1 MGNANGDGS
10 RFFYFVGDYK
20 MTTKT
25 PCPRAIQHLRDL
37 LEGKKLYLTLMS
49 VSSTGMSRK
58 FKCLAVVNGD
68 IVNIGYDVAHALGYR
83 YDDDH
88 NVVIRGGNMDMAFA
102 LTYALSKT
110 LYDDGYKLKHSTL

>member
-1 MGNANGDGS
+1 
-10 RFFYFVGDYK
+10 

-49 VSSTGMSRK
+49 VSSTGMSRR
-58 FKCLAVVNGD
+58 FKCLAVVNGE

-83 YDDDH
+83 YDEDH
-88 NVVIRGGNMDMAFA
+88 NVIIKGCNMDMAFA
-102 LTYALSKT
+102 LTYNLSIK
-110 LYDDGYKLKHSTL
+110 LYGNGYKLKHNTI

>member
-1 MGNANGDGS
+1 M
-10 RFFYFVGDYK
+10 
-20 MTTKT
+20 TKT
-25 PCPRAIQHLRDL
+25 SCPRAIQHLQQL

-58 FKCLAVVNGD
+58 FKCLAIHNGE

-88 NVVIRGGNMDMAFA
+88 NVIIRGCNMDMAFA
-102 LTYALSKT
+102 LTYALSMT
-110 LYDDGYKLKHSTL
+110 LYGNGYKLKHSTI

>member
-1 MGNANGDGS
+1 
-10 RFFYFVGDYK
+10 

-25 PCPRAIQHLRDL
+25 PCPRAIAHLQTL

-58 FKCLAVVNGD
+58 FKCLAVNNGGE

-88 NVVIRGGNMDMAFA
+88 NVIIKGCNMDMAFA
-102 LTYALSKT
+102 LTYNLSMT
-110 LYDDGYKLKHSTL
+110 LYADGYKLKHSTL

>member
-1 MGNANGDGS
+1 
-10 RFFYFVGDYK
+10 

-25 PCPRAIQHLRDL
+25 PCPRAIAHLQAI
-37 LEGKKLYLTLMS
+37 LEGKKIYLTLMS

-58 FKCLAVVNGD
+58 FKCLAVVNGE

-83 YDDDH
+83 FDGDH
-88 NVVIRGGNMDMAFA
+88 NVIIKGGNMDMAFA

-110 LYDDGYKLKHSTL
+110 LYDDGYKLKHSTI

>member
-1 MGNANGDGS
+1 
-10 RFFYFVGDYK
+10 

-25 PCPRAIQHLRDL
+25 PCPHAIEHLRDL

-58 FKCLAVVNGD
+58 FKCLAVVNGE
-68 IVNIGYDVAHALGYR
+68 IVNIGYDVAKALGYR

-88 NVVIRGGNMDMAFA
+88 NVTIRGGNMDMAFA
-102 LTYALSKT
+102 LTYALSMT
-110 LYDDGYKLKHSTL
+110 LYGDGYKLKHVKI